1 MAKAKMKS
9 PISLIL
15 TIVDDGVGERVEEYL
30 LAHKLSNGILF
41 NGKGTAESMVA
52 DIFGFGLGNRDVI
65 IVLVPVEKQD
75 KVLEDITKLTGIEED
90 EYGLSM
96 IIPIDAASS
105 TILDQMGIRL

>member
-15 TIVDDGVGERVEEYL
+15 TIVDDGVGEKVEEYL

-75 KVLEDITKLTGIEED
+75 KILEDITKLTGIEED

>member
-1 MAKAKMKS
+1 MAKVKIKS

-15 TIVDDGVGERVEEYL
+15 TIVDDGVGEKIEEYL
-30 LAHKLSNGILF
+30 IAHKLSNGVLF

-65 IVLVPVEKQD
+65 IVMVPVEKQD
-75 KVLEDITKLTGIEED
+75 KIIEDITKLTGIEED
-90 EYGLSM
+90 KYGLSM

-105 TILDQMGIRL
+105 VILDQMGIRL